1 MNRLKL
7 LTAALALSLA
17 VVPAAG
23 FAQDQAKPA
32 ARVEVLEVK
41 TEPQVY
47 KGFSE
52 NSTLEAIDQVTI
64 YPRISGRLMKM
75 LVKQGDQVKSGQPL
89 AELDHREMDAQ
100 VAQAQAQIAVAQAQV
115 AQAMAELENAQRE
128 RDRYKRLVKEGF
140 STQQQ
145 LDAKETAYRTTKA
158 AVDLNMAQ
166 VRQYQ
171 ANLKRLQVD
180 LSEYTL
186 KASIPGTIVN
196 DYNRTP
202 GEMITTQTALAQI
215 ADTTKL
221 KAVIQAT
228 ESHAKLIENG
238 MAATVTIGELNVKGQ
253 VYRVRPFVDVSTRTT
268 QVEVAMDNP
277 GDLKPGMFARV
288 FIVEKELKNAIMI
301 PAESVQTD
309 GQIHWVMVSKEGKAH
324 RIEVKTGVVS
334 DGRIE
339 IVEGLSP
346 GDRLIVS
353 GGRNLNDQDPVSEI
367 GV

>member
-7 LTAALALSLA
+7 ASTVMALSL
-17 VVPAAG
+17 VLLPLTG
-23 FAQDQAKPA
+23 LAQDSDNSA
-32 ARVEVLEVK
+32 ARVEVIEVK
-41 TEPQVY
+41 IEPQVQ

-64 YPRISGRLMKM
+64 YPRISGRLMQM
-75 LVKQGDQVKSGQPL
+75 LVKQGDQVKTGQPL

-100 VAQAQAQIAVAQAQV
+100 IAQAQAQIAVAQAQV

-145 LDAKETAYRTTKA
+145 LDTKETVYRTTKA
-158 AVDLNMAQ
+158 AVDLNRAQ
-166 VRQYQ
+166 VRQSQ
-171 ANLKRLQVD
+171 ANLKRLQID

-186 KASIPGTIVN
+186 KASIQGTIVN

-202 GEMITTQTALAQI
+202 GEMITTQTPLAQI

-228 ESHAKLIENG
+228 EAHAKLIENG
-238 MAATVTIGELNVKGQ
+238 MAAIVTIGDLKVQGQ

-268 QVEVAMDNP
+268 QVEVSVNNP
-277 GDLKPGMFARV
+277 GELKPGMFARV
-288 FIVEKELKNAIMI
+288 FIVEKELKDAIMI
-301 PAESVQTD
+301 PIDSVNTSQESS
-309 GQIHWVMVSKEGKAH
+309 WVMVSDGGKAH
-324 RIEVKTGVVS
+324 MVEVTTGILS
-334 DGRIE
+334 DGKIQ
-339 IVEGLSP
+339 ILSGLSP
-346 GDRLIVS
+346 GSKLIVS
-353 GGRNLNDQDPVSEI
+353 GGRTLKDQDLITEI
-367 GV
+367 SR

>member
-1 MNRLKL
+1 MKRLKL
-7 LTAALALSLA
+7 ATAVLAVSMAMIPMSALA
-17 VVPAAG
+17 
-23 FAQDQAKPA
+23 QDSGKPA
-32 ARVEVLEVK
+32 ARVEVEEVK

-100 VAQAQAQIAVAQAQV
+100 ITQAQAQIAVAQAQV

-158 AVDLNMAQ
+158 AVDLNAAQ
-166 VRQYQ
+166 VRQYR
-171 ANLKRLQVD
+171 ANMKRLQVD

-228 ESHAKLIENG
+228 EAHAKLIENG
-238 MAATVTIGELNVKGQ
+238 MTAMVTVGELKVEGK

-288 FIVEKELKNAIMI
+288 FIVERELKDAIMI
-301 PAESVQTD
+301 PAESIQKD
-309 GQIHWVMVSKEGKAH
+309 GDTSWVMISKDGKAY
-324 RIEVKTGVVS
+324 RIEVKTGVTS
-334 DGRIE
+334 NGRVE
-339 IVEGLSP
+339 ITEGLSP

-353 GGRNLNDQDPVSEI
+353 GGRNLEDQDPVSEI
-367 GV
+367 GA